1 MIMDNKNNACFGAP
15 VHSEDSRS
23 NSSSSSTS
31 RSSAPVLDFE
41 DPAQVINATDLEAA
55 EQQGDEFAD
64 LQALRA
70 GLGVLN
76 TIAVSFALHAP
87 PAPPIF
93 TQHNTMKCSVYITV
107 FRFFFAEKPASCKT
121 AAIE

>member
-1 MIMDNKNNACFGAP
+1 MESRHQRSSRQCFLLYVVLAMIMDNKNNVCFGAP
-15 VHSEDSRS
+15 VHSEDTRS

-31 RSSAPVLDFE
+31 RSSAPVLDIE

-76 TIAVSFALHAP
+76 TIAVSFAVHAP

-93 TQHNTMKCSVYITV
+93 TQHNARCV
-107 FRFFFAEKPASCKT
+107 FS
-121 AAIE
+121 I